1 MTIKQGDMFEV
12 QDGGTIRIKHI
23 DVNRV
28 TFQYIQ
34 GSNKSGEIHRE
45 TFQQFTQNGY
55 FKAVEQ

>member
-34 GSNKSGEIHRE
+34 GSSKSGEIHRE
-45 TFQQFTQNGY
+45 TFGQFVENKY
-55 FKAVEQ
+55 FKKVGN